1 MMETAV
7 PLSPSERRALA
18 AWEANAAAWTEA
30 VRGRAIASRA
40 VTDEA
45 ILGVIGQVPA
55 GPVLDVG
62 CGEGWLACALAERGF
77 EVTGIDGSEELVR
90 RAAEGGGDFRVLRYE
105 DAAADPSRL
114 GGPYDAVV
122 CNFALLGE
130 EVAPL
135 LRALGAA
142 LAPRGRVL
150 VQTLH
155 PFTACGDGAYRDG
168 WRTEDFAGFAHPFPA
183 RMPWYFR
190 TVGSWLA
197 AIREA
202 GLVPSRVEEPLH
214 PETGRPLSL
223 LLELRPEGL
232 PG

>member
-1 MMETAV
+1 MSADPEGT
-7 PLSPSERRALA
+7 LRAS
-18 AWEANAAAWTEA
+18 WDRNAGAWTEA
-30 VRGRAIASRA
+30 VRGGRIPSRA
-40 VTDEA
+40 AGTDAA
-45 ILGVIGQVPA
+45 ILAAVA
-55 GPVLDVG
+55 RGPGRRVLDVG
-62 CGEGWLACALAERGF
+62 CGEGWLARALAERGF

-105 DAAADPSRL
+105 DAAADPARL
-114 GGPYDAVV
+114 GGPWDAVV

-135 LRALGAA
+135 LRALAAA
-142 LAPRGRVL
+142 LAPGGRVL

-190 TVGSWLA
+190 TVASWLA
-197 AIREA
+197 AAREA
-202 GLVPSRVEEPLH
+202 GLAPSLVEEPLH

-223 LLELRPEGL
+223 LLELRPGSA